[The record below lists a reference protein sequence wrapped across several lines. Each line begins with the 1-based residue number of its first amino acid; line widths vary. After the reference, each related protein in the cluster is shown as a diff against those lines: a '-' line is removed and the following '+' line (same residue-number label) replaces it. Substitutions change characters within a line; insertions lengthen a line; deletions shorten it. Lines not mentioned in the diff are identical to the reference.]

1 MYHTFLKQ
9 GSPGCYAQSPTTLYT
24 YMLLLISNIL
34 SLERQSVSC
43 QMYTIC
49 ILCIFDHSSDTQ
61 TVIEQTGLLSENFH
75 LPSSSI
81 MIARFDCV
89 PGESVDIVSTVK
101 NSIELST
108 TVSSKIV
115 MFTHCRF
122 GPPRLNISSSVR
134 AVQSTPAVQR
144 LHIVK
149 LV

>member
-9 GSPGCYAQSPTTLYT
+9 GRPGCYAQSRTALYT
-24 YMLLLISNIL
+24 YLLLLISNIL
-34 SLERQSVSC
+34 SLLLELWC
-43 QMYTIC
+43 YTIF
-49 ILCIFDHSSDTQ
+49 ILCIIGLSSGTQ
-61 TVIEQTGLLSENFH
+61 MLIEQTGLLSENFH

-89 PGESVDIVSTVK
+89 PGGSVDVVSTVK

-122 GPPRLNISSSVR
+122 GPPGLNISSSVR
-134 AVQSTPAVQR
+134 AV
-144 LHIVK
+144 
-149 LV
+149 